1 MTRFP
6 VTKSRDVR
14 SAFWRAM
21 FATKPRHLWGK
32 SQNELPT
39 ALRCAFVDFVD
50 MLAREGTISERLAS
64 SVTLDSV

>member
-1 MTRFP
+1 MTRAAE
-6 VTKSRDVR
+6 VR
-14 SAFWRAM
+14 SAFWRSM

-32 SQNELPT
+32 SQNDLPA

-50 MLAREGTISERLAS
+50 ALAREGTISERLAS